1 MSVSESELERPA
13 TMVVRNPAT
22 GESLGELATT
32 PADQIVD
39 VVDAVAQ
46 VQPLWGLLRL
56 QDRARY
62 VRRLAQAVIDQFA
75 PLEDLLVREQGRPRA
90 EIATLELLPALD
102 ALRWIADAGPGVLG
116 QRQLSIHRSM
126 FLAKQARVAYEPL
139 GVIGVIGAG
148 SAPFA
153 QPIAQIAGAL
163 LAGNGVVFKPALRAG
178 LAGEAIA
185 GVLAHA
191 GLPEGLVAIAHGG
204 APLGIALAR
213 SSLQKILFTGSPAV
227 GHEIARI
234 CASENREVVVESG
247 GKDAMLLASDAH
259 IARAVSGALWAS
271 FAGAGQARGSVER
284 IYVHHAVAERFTEL
298 LISKARA
305 LQVGDPLHERTQVGP
320 LASDRRLQH
329 VQELVAQ
336 ALSEGAQLR
345 CGGPL
350 PAPDGCTGSFYAPAV
365 LTDVNNQMR
374 VMREPIDGP
383 VVAVMEVA
391 SLEQAIELTNDCD
404 YTLGASIWSSD
415 RYESLRVARE
425 VNAGMVWCND
435 HLPAPMIS
443 SGPWGATPTG
453 GMGRTL
459 GEAGLRACAREKLI
473 SWDPSGSRGLWWGP
487 YGRSLTAAARTV
499 AELRS
504 GRDQH
509 REHAWRHG
517 TIELARVGVRALRH
531 RDGR

>member
-1 MSVSESELERPA
+1 MSVSESDLEDPA
-13 TMVVRNPAT
+13 TVVVRNPAT
-22 GESLGELATT
+22 GQKLGELAATSG
-32 PADQIVD
+32 DRISG

-56 QDRARY
+56 EDRARY
-62 VRRLAQAVIDQFA
+62 VRHLAQAVIDQFVA
-75 PLEDLLVREQGRPRA
+75 LQDLLAREQGRPRA
-90 EIATLELLPALD
+90 EIATLELLPAID
-102 ALRWIADAGPGVLG
+102 ALRWISDAGPGVLG
-116 QRQLSIHRSM
+116 QRHVPIHRSM
-126 FLAKQARVAYEPL
+126 FLSKQARVAYEPL

-153 QPIAQIAGAL
+153 QPLGQIAGAL

-204 APLGIALAR
+204 APLGVALAR
-213 SSLQKILFTGSPAV
+213 SPVHKILFTGSPAV
-227 GHEIARI
+227 GREIARV
-234 CASENREVVVESG
+234 CVSENREVVVESG

-259 IARAVSGALWAS
+259 IARAVSGALWAG

-284 IYVHHAVAERFTEL
+284 IYVHQAVAERFTDM
-298 LISKARA
+298 LISKASA
-305 LQVGDPLHERTQVGP
+305 LVVGDPMDERTQVGP
-320 LASDRRLQH
+320 LASKRRLER

-336 ALSEGAQLR
+336 SIEEGAQLR
-345 CGGPL
+345 CGGPI
-350 PAPDGCTGSFYAPAV
+350 PAPAGCRGSFYAPAV
-365 LTDVNNQMR
+365 LTNVSNHMR
-374 VMREPIDGP
+374 LMREPIDGP
-383 VVAVMEVA
+383 VLAVMEVA
-391 SLEQAIELTNDCD
+391 SLEQAIELANDCD
-404 YTLGASIWSSD
+404 YTLGASVWSSD
-415 RYESLRVARE
+415 RYQSLRVARE
-425 VNAGMVWCND
+425 LAAGMVWCND
-435 HLPAPMIS
+435 HLPGPMIS

-453 GMGRTL
+453 GLGRTL
-459 GEAGLRACAREKLI
+459 GEAGLRACAAEKLI

-487 YGRSLTAAARTV
+487 YGRSLAAAARTV

-504 GRDQH
+504 ARDQH